1 MEVHIRKSRLQGVGL
16 SPGDVGAPAKDAAP
30 HAPPRMRV
38 LGYGEDG
45 CFELDTTNVNDALVR
60 IGEKSVTWIQVIGIS
75 EISFIRELGQRMNI
89 HPLALE
95 DVATTWGRAKLQ
107 DYGGQLFVVGKSAIV
122 DPADP
127 PRLSIEQVS
136 LVVGANYV
144 VSFQETE
151 STLFEPVESRIL
163 DPQRVIRKRN
173 TGYLLY
179 ALLDMLVDHLLASI
193 DAIEEDIIKL
203 EDSILDGNCQL
214 ELSSIYRHKR
224 AVIMLS
230 RIAAPMQELAKRIE
244 TLDSDLVP
252 DTLDYYFRDL
262 ADHATRAAERIE
274 HARIVLQSLQE
285 YYHIEG
291 DHRNNDVMR
300 VLTVIASIFIP
311 MTFVVGVY
319 GMNFNTSHAWNMP
332 ELNYPYGYPMVM
344 GAMALYAVV
353 MYVYFKRKKW
363 I

>member
-1 MEVHIRKSRLQGVGL
+1 MEVHVRKSRLRGVGL
-16 SPGDVGAPAKDAAP
+16 SPGEIGLDSETAPSM
-30 HAPPRMRV
+30 PPRLRV
-38 LGYGEDG
+38 LGYSADG
-45 CFELDTTNVNDALVR
+45 CFELETNQLDEALAR

-75 EISFIRELGQRMNI
+75 EVGFLKELGQRMNI

-107 DYGGQLFVVGKSAIV
+107 DYGEQLFVVAKSAIV

-127 PRLSIEQVS
+127 PRLTIEQVS
-136 LVVGANYV
+136 LVVGENYLV
-144 VSFQETE
+144 TFQEAE
-151 STLFEPVESRIL
+151 STLFDPVEKRIR
-163 DPQRVIRKRN
+163 DPQRVIRQRN

-179 ALLDMLVDHLLASI
+179 ALLDTLVDHLLASI
-193 DAIEEDIIKL
+193 DALDEDIIGL
-203 EDSILDGNCQL
+203 EDGVLEGNCALSL
-214 ELSSIYRHKR
+214 ENIYRHKR

-230 RIAAPMQELAKRIE
+230 RIAAPMQELARRLE
-244 TLDSDLVP
+244 TLDSQLLP

-274 HARIVLQSLQE
+274 HGRIVLQNLQE
-285 YYHIEG
+285 YYHMEG

-300 VLTVIASIFIP
+300 VLTVIATIFIP

-319 GMNFNTSHAWNMP
+319 GMNFNTSHPWNMP
-332 ELNYPYGYPMVM
+332 ELNWPYGYPLVL
-344 GAMALYAVV
+344 GAMALYAIGMFVF
-353 MYVYFKRKKW
+353 FKRKDW